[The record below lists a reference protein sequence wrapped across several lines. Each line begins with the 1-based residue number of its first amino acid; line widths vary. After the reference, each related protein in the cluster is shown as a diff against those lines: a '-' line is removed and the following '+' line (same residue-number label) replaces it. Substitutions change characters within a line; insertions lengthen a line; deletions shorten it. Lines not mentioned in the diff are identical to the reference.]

1 MHTIYRIY
9 AHMYIACR
17 CSQALLSSL
26 ARGGL
31 GAQYVDD
38 ISARLWERMAAA
50 AAINPLTAL
59 LQIRN
64 GKLLDSPACLDIM
77 QQVAAEVS
85 PVETAVHATA
95 IYTVCS
101 ARIYAVYVAEC
112 APFMLD
118 LIVRSAQRSETYL
131 LL

>member
-1 MHTIYRIY
+1 MHH
-9 AHMYIACR
+9 AGCVACIR
-17 CSQALLSSL
+17 FHHLTSLTNCTHTCASTCCCVQALLSSL

-59 LQIRN
+59 MQVRN

-77 QQVAAEVS
+77 QQVVAEVRAAHC
-85 PVETAVHATA
+85 TAHCCASSLYVTVH
-95 IYTVCS
+95 
-101 ARIYAVYVAEC
+101 
-112 APFMLD
+112 PG
-118 LIVRSAQRSETYL
+118 
-131 LL
+131 